1 MQCTR
6 EVLQALPTIAILL
19 AGRPPGGAPGQSPE
33 AYGVVKRWLE
43 GSEFG
48 RPVTAGLPAFEGVL
62 TRGQAA
68 ALLAALLDRGGTA
81 DRLQEAGR

>member
-1 MQCTR
+1 MQRTR
-6 EVLQALPTIAILL
+6 EVLRALPTIAILL
-19 AGRPPGGAPGQSPE
+19 AGQPLGGAPGQPPE
-33 AYGVVKRWLE
+33 AHDVVKRWLE

-68 ALLAALLDRGGTA
+68 ALLAALLDRGGAA
-81 DRLQEAGR
+81 DRLQEPRR